1 VTESV
6 DRDEVAR
13 FAALAEEWWNPD
25 GPYGP
30 LHRMTPVRVEYVRD
44 RLAGRFGRDRASLRS
59 LKGLELLD
67 VGCGGGILAEP
78 LVRLGAAVTGIEPAP
93 ESVAVARAHAAAAG
107 LDIAYRAATAEQL
120 RAEGARFDAVIAS
133 EVVEHV
139 ADPAAFVRTLADLAR
154 PGGLVLL
161 STLNR
166 TLKSFALAIVGAEVV
181 LRWIPVGTHDW
192 KKFVTPGELE
202 GFCRDAGLDVADV
215 TGMIYDPLRGTW
227 RLGRDASVNYWLA
240 AEK

>member
-1 VTESV
+1 MTESV

-44 RLAGRFGRDRASLRS
+44 RLASRFGRDRASLRS

-78 LVRLGAAVTGIEPAP
+78 LARLGAAVTGIEPAP